1 MCSWGLGMCRH
12 ILTYST
18 SCDMGTQKVV
28 KSVFLA
34 YHNKIPR
41 LTMVRDPPEQYITRS
56 LALVV
61 GHLPVLE
68 NLSFCNTKNYGFIE
82 RLNP

>member
-1 MCSWGLGMCRH
+1 
-12 ILTYST
+12 
-18 SCDMGTQKVV
+18 
-28 KSVFLA
+28 
-34 YHNKIPR
+34 
-41 LTMVRDPPEQYITRS
+41 MVRDPPEQYITPS